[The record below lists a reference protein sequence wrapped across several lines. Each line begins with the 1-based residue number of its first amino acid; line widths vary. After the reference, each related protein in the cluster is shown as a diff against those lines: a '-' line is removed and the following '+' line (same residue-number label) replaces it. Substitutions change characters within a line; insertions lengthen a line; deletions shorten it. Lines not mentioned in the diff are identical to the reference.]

1 MKCTYEIFL
10 EAWRGQIRRD
20 LRVEVAMIYHKFV
33 GTPTSRG
40 HVQFPTWKF
49 SNLLFF
55 LPPPRSLTDLL
66 SPSTYLN
73 GLEASMILLTQPYIH
88 LYCPRSLQVQSL
100 TTNCTVWLLTHS
112 PRCPSWYEP
121 PTSPSL
127 LTTNC
132 PDSPR
137 TSTDTGLNAGILK
150 FQPSQSPASSPP
162 VSPLLLF
169 PGCDH
174 CRGAAQGKL
183 NLLSLL
189 FASLL
194 IVVIVIRVG
203 AMS

>member
-1 MKCTYEIFL
+1 MY
-10 EAWRGQIRRD
+10 
-20 LRVEVAMIYHKFV
+20 LRNI
-33 GTPTSRG
+33 SRG
-40 HVQFPTWKF
+40 VEGTDKTRLEGG
-49 SNLLFF
+49 SCDD
-55 LPPPRSLTDLL
+55 LPQVRWNSDIMWSCSSPNMEVLEPLVL
-66 SPSTYLN
+66 PSTTSITHRPTASIYLN

-137 TSTDTGLNAGILK
+137 TSTDTGLNTGILK

>member
-1 MKCTYEIFL
+1 MYLRNISRGVEGTDKTRLRGGSCDDLPQVRWNSDITWSCSIPNMEFL
-10 EAWRGQIRRD
+10 EP
-20 LRVEVAMIYHKFV
+20 LV
-33 GTPTSRG
+33 
-40 HVQFPTWKF
+40 
-49 SNLLFF
+49 
-55 LPPPRSLTDLL
+55 LPPTTSITHRPTASI
-66 SPSTYLN
+66 YLN

-100 TTNCTVWLLTHS
+100 TTNCTV
-112 PRCPSWYEP
+112 CPSWYEP
-121 PTSPSL
+121 PTLPSL

-132 PDSPR
+132 PDSPC

-150 FQPSQSPASSPP
+150 FQPSQPPASSPP

-203 AMS
+203 TMS